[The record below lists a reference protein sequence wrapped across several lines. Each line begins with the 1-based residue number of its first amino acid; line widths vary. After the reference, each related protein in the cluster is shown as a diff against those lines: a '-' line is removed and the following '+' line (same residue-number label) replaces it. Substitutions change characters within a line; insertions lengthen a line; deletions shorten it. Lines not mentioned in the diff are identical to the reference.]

1 MIKIKE
7 TGRLFLV
14 CGEKMEA
21 LGLRES
27 EHNLIVFKPCNEAQT
42 TFMAYPNGAMAVDK
56 DMLPGSV
63 ALRYDIFIKDKN
75 EIMNEKEI
83 MNKKEIMNE
92 KRIIETLFRNLLKDQ
107 LKLYGLNFQMTSQS
121 LNVVSEEPT
130 VLFQIELYLASGGYL
145 LECEVR
151 HCGMKLK
158 YLDNAA
164 NEILYEYRDEII
176 EFLTK

>member
-63 ALRYDIFIKDKN
+63 ALRYDMFLEDKN
-75 EIMNEKEI
+75 EIMDE
-83 MNKKEIMNE
+83 KEIMNE

-130 VLFQIELYLASGGYL
+130 VLFQIELYLAAGGYL

-164 NEILYEYRDEII
+164 NEILYFYRDEII

>member
-21 LGLRES
+21 LGLQES

-83 MNKKEIMNE
+83 
-92 KRIIETLFRNLLKDQ
+92 IETLFRNLLIDQ
-107 LKLYGLNFQMTSQS
+107 LKLYGLNFQMASQS
-121 LNVVSEEPT
+121 LNVVSEDGT
-130 VLFQIELYLASGGYL
+130 VLFQIELSLAAGGYL

-151 HCGMKLK
+151 HCDMKLK

-164 NEILYEYRDEII
+164 NEILTNRDR
-176 EFLTK
+176 KSVV